1 MFSSILIFLIIL
13 IDITCKGISNDKIYF
28 TDVYIDIGDNIG
40 NHVANQIRN
49 HLKNIEY
56 IQLHEFSEWIEQGH
70 GKSKEEIEN
79 EISLDN
85 NMNNNYDQL
94 KNSTL
99 LLSIGNTLLTS
110 DYLSLSNMKPESFRI
125 ISNVYDNNKIGLSV
139 IVTNGLPLDSHRH
152 QNISFDRYDVH
163 YGAIVGAYAT
173 LELLGF
179 VFGHPL
185 DPYRPSTLGIWTDR
199 CTTNSNPFVRCN
211 IDILES
217 PYWPERS
224 FHIHTQHPL
233 EVTEVLQGHDIP
245 QFGIQGEHCG
255 LYSDREYQ
263 KNKGPRSDLLVIEDI
278 NSDKNKRHPGPY
290 CERWEDMVKDVNSL
304 FEWAVANRQNK
315 VEWLL
320 LGNYKWGD
328 ELETRLKRL
337 RVLTSLGHKYSLL
350 IGADC
355 PIGNIQQHAWH
366 MVNTRLPIA
375 QQKRQIR
382 KRIDWIF
389 NANFDFLSTESGLSE
404 FTHPECDL
412 MLELIDEFANY
423 VNGTWGREAAIKV
436 HCSTGQQCKDF
447 PDPRT
452 GEPINFNFLP
462 TYATPAL
469 GVFPHTVQV
478 YALDDPTAGAYGNKN
493 FSYIEDYM
501 VMEAKRGNRSVMFYG
516 ETAYWVNV
524 DVDVPLFLPIYGQR
538 RLHDLRR
545 IAGREIAEEFRIDG
559 QMNFDSGWEWGY
571 WLSDLVTARAVWNPQ
586 LSPHFST
593 EDYKERDDEWEAFR
607 ESIDPVMRVFGS
619 KYRQRIA
626 DLLVNWTSSQA
637 DILINGIVEGRPCPN
652 IMKLSGIA
660 YISGDDTWVDLPRKF
675 GMHFLQPDKVHFKEV
690 SDKDWPNA
698 LLLLHEMERVFI
710 PLADEM
716 RSILMEAES
725 DLIEKDS
732 LKSQMLALQQ
742 ADECAESGMLKIKNF
757 FSPSCSNKSKMRQ
770 ANDVLKLQNK
780 LLSSINS
787 KAVELL
793 QEFDDCMRIF
803 VMRIT
808 HVRMLYE
815 SRSVTINLESRVDL
829 LNRSRSTIS
838 AASKIVAQREIAY
851 RVPWQRIGSWRE
863 NPTVYRYG
871 YLWSAHSLYYWW
883 RDQGLAEE
891 GSYQSE
897 LSPCYLNRM
906 DATEIALGWGKFAL
920 ELIRNLINRYSPYN
934 VEFINCIAPPSHEYI
949 FPKDLYHL

>member
-1 MFSSILIFLIIL
+1 M
-13 IDITCKGISNDKIYF
+13 
-28 TDVYIDIGDNIG
+28 
-40 NHVANQIRN
+40 
-49 HLKNIEY
+49 
-56 IQLHEFSEWIEQGH
+56 
-70 GKSKEEIEN
+70 
-79 EISLDN
+79 
-85 NMNNNYDQL
+85 
-94 KNSTL
+94 
-99 LLSIGNTLLTS
+99 
-110 DYLSLSNMKPESFRI
+110 
-125 ISNVYDNNKIGLSV
+125 
-139 IVTNGLPLDSHRH
+139 VTNGLPLDSHRH
-152 QNISFDRYDVH
+152 QNISFDRNQVH
-163 YGAIVGAYAT
+163 YGAVLGAYAS

-185 DPYRPSTLGIWTDR
+185 DPYRPDAIGIWLND
-199 CTTNSNPFVRCN
+199 CNANDSNPFINCG

-245 QFGIQGEHCG
+245 QFGVHGEHCG

-263 KNKGPRSDLLVIEDI
+263 KNKGPRGAKEQHEH
-278 NSDKNKRHPGPY
+278 NTDKYSRHPGPY
-290 CERWEDMVKDVNSL
+290 CERWEDMVQDVNLL
-304 FEWAVANRQNK
+304 FEWAIANRQNK

-366 MVNTRLPIA
+366 MVNTRLPLA
-375 QQKRQIR
+375 HQKRQIR

-412 MLELIDEFANY
+412 MLDLINEFANY

-436 HCSTGQQCKDF
+436 HCSTGQHCNDF

-452 GEPINFNFLP
+452 GEPLNFNFLP

-478 YALDDPTAGAYGNKN
+478 YGLDDPTAGAYGNKN

-501 VMEAKRGNRSVMFYG
+501 VMEAKRGNRSVIFYG

-545 IAGREIAEEFRIDG
+545 IAGREIAENFRIDG

-586 LSPHFST
+586 LSPLSAT
-593 EDYKERDDEWEAFR
+593 AGYKERDDEWEAFR
-607 ESIDPVMRVFGS
+607 KAIDPVMKVLGPNYRRRV
-619 KYRQRIA
+619 A
-626 DLLVNWTSSQA
+626 DVLVQMTSAQA
-637 DILINGIVEGRPCPN
+637 DILINGVVDGRPCPN

-660 YISGDDTWVDLPRKF
+660 YDSGGDTWVDLPRKF

-690 SDKDWPNA
+690 SDPDWPNA
-698 LLLLHEMERVFI
+698 LLLLKEMERVFI
-710 PLADEM
+710 PLANEM
-716 RSILMEAES
+716 KIILTEAQNE
-725 DLIEKDS
+725 LIEKENLQAQLLS
-732 LKSQMLALQQ
+732 LQQ
-742 ADECAESGMLKIKNF
+742 SDECSGRGIIKKF
-757 FSPSCSNKSKMRQ
+757 FSSTCSNKSK
-770 ANDVLKLQNK
+770 KLQAKNALILQTK
-780 LLSSINS
+780 LLSSIN
-787 KAVELL
+787 KAAVDLL
-793 QEFDDCMRIF
+793 QELDDCMRIF
-803 VMRIT
+803 VMRVS

-815 SRSVTINLESRVDL
+815 SRAVTASLESRTDL
-829 LNRSRSTIS
+829 LNQSRSIIS
-838 AASKIVAQREIAY
+838 AASKIVNQRESFY
-851 RVPWQRIGSWRE
+851 RVPWQRIAAWRE

-920 ELIRNLINRYSPYN
+920 ELIRNLVNRYSPYN
-934 VEFINCIAPPSHEYI
+934 VEIINCIAPPSHEYT
-949 FPKDLYHL
+949 FPKDLYSMP